1 MGSVGF
7 NGFDPL
13 PAIPPKISVLFH
25 VRKTGEGSGTV
36 RGDLLDCGSE
46 CTADRTFGD
55 SQSLQAVPDSGSR
68 FAGWR
73 GACGNSPTCRLA
85 VGPVTAVT
93 AVFEPSGQGP
103 IGTGGGSSLKASVGK
118 IGRRGHG
125 RKRTIL
131 VPVKLS
137 MAATVRARLV
147 KGHRRLVSR
156 RWQLRAGSYLLRMR
170 VPARVRPGSYR
181 IKLTVSGGGQTQQI
195 TRPVRL
201 RR

>member
-1 MGSVGF
+1 M
-7 NGFDPL
+7 
-13 PAIPPKISVLFH
+13 
-25 VRKTGEGSGTV
+25 
-36 RGDLLDCGSE
+36 
-46 CTADRTFGD
+46 
-55 SQSLQAVPDSGSR
+55 
-68 FAGWR
+68 
-73 GACGNSPTCRLA
+73 
-85 VGPVTAVT
+85 
-93 AVFEPSGQGP
+93 FERQPSGQGP
-103 IGTGGGSSLKASVGK
+103 VGTQGGASLKASVGK
-118 IGRRGHG
+118 IGRRGHR

-147 KGHRRLVSR
+147 QGHRQLASR
-156 RWQLRAGSYLLRMR
+156 GRQLRAGSYLLRMR

>member
-1 MGSVGF
+1 LLS
-7 NGFDPL
+7 
-13 PAIPPKISVLFH
+13 
-25 VRKTGEGSGTV
+25 TTV
-36 RGDLLDCGSE
+36 
-46 CTADRTFGD
+46 
-55 SQSLQAVPDSGSR
+55 
-68 FAGWR
+68 
-73 GACGNSPTCRLA
+73 
-85 VGPVTAVT
+85 VT
-93 AVFEPSGQGP
+93 AVFERQPSGQGP
-103 IGTGGGSSLKASVGK
+103 VGTQGGASLKASVGK

-147 KGHRRLVSR
+147 PGASPAGIAGLAAEGRVVSAAD
-156 RWQLRAGSYLLRMR
+156 AG
-170 VPARVRPGSYR
+170 PARVRPGSYR